1 MNILTIIIYGFPLA
15 GRKGNKKPLG
25 RNQFRIKVKHG
36 ETRVNTAKHGETRGN
51 KKKLDQHTKTHC
63 SSRGPKASHH

>member
-36 ETRVNTAKHGETRGN
+36 ETRVNIEYTWSYLGISIN
-51 KKKLDQHTKTHC
+51 I
-63 SSRGPKASHH
+63 P